1 MADINITHIDEATTD
16 EQIGDRKK
24 IDLSHEKL
32 FREYNIDPNKVFDG
46 TALKQVP
53 HEWIPE
59 IIEANVKTT
68 NAKIIQAQHIK
79 ASKLFLLIFENN
91 NESENFDSQFSTNM
105 FKTINKYIQD
115 KKESPRHYH
124 RNIVFTKTI
133 EDTKVTIQY

>member
-1 MADINITHIDEATTD
+1 MADINITHIDEAKTS
-16 EQIGDRKK
+16 EQIGERKK

-32 FREYNIDPNKVFDG
+32 FREYNIDPNKIFDG

-59 IIEANVKTT
+59 IIELNIKTT
-68 NAKIIQAQHIK
+68 NSEIIQAQHIK
-79 ASKLFLLIFENN
+79 SSKLFLLIFKTNN
-91 NESENFDSQFSTNM
+91 DSENFDKQFSTNM
-105 FKTINKYIQD
+105 FKTINDFIQN

-124 RNIVFTKTI
+124 RNIVFTKKI